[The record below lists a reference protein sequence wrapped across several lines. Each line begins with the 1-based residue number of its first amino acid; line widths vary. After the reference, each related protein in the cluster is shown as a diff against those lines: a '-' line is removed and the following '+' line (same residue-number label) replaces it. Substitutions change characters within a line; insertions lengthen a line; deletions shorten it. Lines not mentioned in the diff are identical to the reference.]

1 MSFVPIKG
9 NRILLLAKYW
19 DWPDFDSKGI
29 KSSSL
34 HLSIHEIRSDLRVGS
49 ALWSF
54 NGSVDGRFDIR
65 HLELIKSTE
74 NELGITFWAPFD
86 NHWKLFDVSTT
97 ETNTSNDFPLIESGR
112 IDFDLKLKS
121 KPEDDENLVILSPD
135 MHILLNVDLENG
147 RHNETIDIHYLDSGG
162 TSFSFI
168 TCLSIP
174 VAETEFSP
182 EFAFSADGSTFAVS
196 MEHGGVFVWDIRSK
210 VPLQTYMEFPGPPE
224 YSSQPRRFP
233 HFRSGNLGKEIL
245 VFAEYDRDSPSAII
259 HVIDATSFEMEERL
273 ILKNEHGDWSSLFF
287 DPCGGTLYAELHG
300 TIYEW
305 DLQKKEPGPEWW
317 IGEE

>member
-19 DWPDFDSKGI
+19 DWPDLDSKGI
-29 KSSSL
+29 KSSYL

-49 ALWSF
+49 ALWSY
-54 NGSVDGRFDIR
+54 NGSVDGHFNIDD
-65 HLELIKSTE
+65 LELIKSTE
-74 NELGITFWAPFD
+74 NALGITFWVRFD
-86 NHWKLFDVSTT
+86 DHFKLFDISTI
-97 ETNTSNDFPLIESGR
+97 ETDTSNNLPLIESGR

-135 MHILLNVDLENG
+135 VHILLTVDLEED

-168 TCLSIP
+168 TRLSFP
-174 VAETEFSP
+174 VAETEYLP
-182 EFAFSADGSTFAVS
+182 EFAFSADGSKFAVA
-196 MEHGGVFVWDIRSK
+196 MEQGVFVWDIRSK
-210 VPLQTYMEFPGPPE
+210 VPL
-224 YSSQPRRFP
+224 RRFTGISSDYETLQYP
-233 HFRSGNLGKEIL
+233 QFSSGNLGQEIL
-245 VFAEYDRDSPSAII
+245 VFAEQDYDSRLATI
-259 HVIDATSFEMEERL
+259 HVIDATWFETEEKLCIKLGGNTVRA
-273 ILKNEHGDWSSLFF
+273 LFF
-287 DPCGGTLYAELHG
+287 DPSGGTLYAELGG

-305 DLQKKEPGPEWW
+305 DLRENEPGPEWW